1 MGGVLIDL
9 NKQACIN
16 AFKKLGFED
25 VENFIG
31 EYVQAD
37 FFLQLERGTISPEK
51 FYTIIREKV
60 KKNIDDEEI
69 KEAWFAFLLDIPQ
82 KKLDL
87 LLELKKSYKVFM
99 LSNTNAIHFP
109 EIKRKYF
116 EKDGHNLS
124 DYFDKC
130 YLSYEIHQ
138 NKPAKEIFDFMI
150 RDSAILPQES
160 LFIDDG
166 RTNIE
171 MAKGLK
177 FQTYLAKEQE
187 DFSHLFVSLL

>member
-1 MGGVLIDL
+1 MDVKNVI
-9 NKQACIN
+9 KE
-16 AFKKLGFED
+16 KGFT
-25 VENFIG
+25 
-31 EYVQAD
+31 
-37 FFLQLERGTISPEK
+37 L
-51 FYTIIREKV
+51 EKV
-60 KKNIDDEEI
+60 ANELGITRVTLSQNLSRNSTVKTLQKIAKVIGCNVGNFFDDEEI